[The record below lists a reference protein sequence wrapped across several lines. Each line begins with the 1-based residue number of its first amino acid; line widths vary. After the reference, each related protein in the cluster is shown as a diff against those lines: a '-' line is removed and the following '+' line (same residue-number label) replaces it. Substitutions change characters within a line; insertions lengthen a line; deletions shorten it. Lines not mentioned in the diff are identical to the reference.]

1 MLWLGIKHDDGAL
14 TTDALTTNQSR
25 HDDAHDAWPPTVLWR
40 FRVEGVDVS
49 EVNPMS
55 IEWWNAPA
63 VGWSKKFQKIS
74 KISKSRNL
82 NLLKSYFYCLRLTP
96 VVVVAEMPA
105 EVMVVMVEHMPHE
118 MVKMVHVVYNV
129 MVRVVRVVKMVH
141 VVMVVH
147 NRVVVRVVRVM
158 VVHNRVV
165 VRVVRVVMHMVMV
178 AHMMMKQM
186 HRQVNVRM
194 VDHMHVVM
202 MKNVT
207 QNVSN

>member
-1 MLWLGIKHDDGAL
+1 MLLPWVGQKS
-14 TTDALTTNQSR
+14 QS
-25 HDDAHDAWPPTVLWR
+25 
-40 FRVEGVDVS
+40 F
-49 EVNPMS
+49 
-55 IEWWNAPA
+55 I
-63 VGWSKKFQKIS
+63 
-74 KISKSRNL
+74 

-118 MVKMVHVVYNV
+118 MMVKMVHMVYNV
-129 MVRVVRVVKMVH
+129 MVRVVKMVH

-147 NRVVVRVVRVM
+147 NRVVVRVVRVVMVVHNRVVRVVRVM